1 MAIMSV
7 EDARKILKK
16 SDLTDKQVKSLLELM
31 EEIAWQL
38 LEKNE

>member
-7 EDARKILKK
+7 AEARKILKK
-16 SDLTDKQVKSLLELM
+16 SDLTDKQLEELIELM

-38 LEKNE
+38 LGRND